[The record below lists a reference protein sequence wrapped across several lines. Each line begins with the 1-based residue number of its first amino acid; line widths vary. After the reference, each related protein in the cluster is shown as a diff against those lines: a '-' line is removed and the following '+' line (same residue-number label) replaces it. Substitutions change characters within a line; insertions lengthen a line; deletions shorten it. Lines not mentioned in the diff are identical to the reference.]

1 MLFTEQILSGVYVI
15 KPEFIHDERGYFT
28 RTYCQKEFEKL
39 GIDDSYVQRN
49 TSYNQKRG
57 TVRGMHYQ
65 CSPYQEAKI
74 VSCTQG
80 AIMDVIVD
88 IRDFSSTFGRVL
100 NVELTEECEKMLYI
114 PTGFAHG
121 FQTLT
126 DNSKVCYQMSEYYH
140 PESSCGISPLDPE
153 LSIDWPL
160 DIMEISDKDK
170 NLPLL
175 ADVGLLNENP

>member
-1 MLFTEQILSGVYVI
+1 MLFTEQILSGVYI
-15 KPEFIHDERGYFT
+15 IEPEFIHDERGYFT
-28 RTYCQKEFEKL
+28 RTYCQKEFQKL
-39 GIDDSYVQRN
+39 GIQDTYVQEN
-49 TSYNQKRG
+49 TSYNKKRG

-65 CSPYQEAKI
+65 SSPYEEAKI

-100 NVELTEECEKMLYI
+100 NVELTEECGKMLYI
-114 PTGFAHG
+114 PEGFAHG

-126 DNSKVCYQMSEYYH
+126 DNTKVCYQMSEYYH
-140 PESSCGISPLDPE
+140 PESSRGISPLDPE

-160 DIMEISDKDK
+160 ETAEISDKDK
-170 NLPLL
+170 NLPWL
-175 ADVGLLNENP
+175 ADAGLLNGAR